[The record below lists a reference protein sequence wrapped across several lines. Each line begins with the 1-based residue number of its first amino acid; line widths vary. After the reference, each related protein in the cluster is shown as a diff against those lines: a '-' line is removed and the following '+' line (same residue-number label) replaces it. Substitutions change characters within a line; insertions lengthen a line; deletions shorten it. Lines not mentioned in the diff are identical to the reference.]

1 MDEPEFDIAI
11 SGAGPVGSA
20 LALLLARH
28 CPAPE
33 RIALIG
39 RHFHNADVS
48 DEATPPGSEPDPRS
62 MAVNHGSRQL
72 LEGLNAWPSRCASI
86 ETVHVS
92 QRGQLGRTL
101 IQHDEMGV
109 PRLGSVVAY
118 LDLQA
123 ALHKAVAASGI
134 TLIQAS
140 HVRTLAAQQ
149 AHLNA
154 AGRDIVSALAVQAD
168 GSQPSGL
175 KREYGQHA
183 VLATVR
189 ASQPKAR
196 WAYERFTDQGPLAL
210 LPHPSGADLYSVVWC
225 CSPEHAELLRRM
237 DVPAFNKSLNTMFGD
252 RLGVLTCVGL
262 RHIFPLALHAG
273 PLLVNARTVAIG
285 NAAQTLHPVAG
296 QGLNLGLRDAAQL
309 AQSLAPWLCQ
319 PGRDPRP
326 LLEEF
331 ARNRRPDRWLTA
343 GITDFLPRIFS
354 TRNTLVEHASG
365 ASLLALDLLRPLRAP
380 LARHL
385 LQGLR
390 T

>member
-28 CPAPE
+28 STAPE

-39 RHFHNADVS
+39 KRFHHS
-48 DEATPPGSEPDPRS
+48 DALPQAPAPNSEPDPRS

-72 LEGLNAWPSRCASI
+72 LEALGAWPSRCASI

-92 QRGQLGRTL
+92 QRGRLGRTL

-118 LDLQA
+118 TDLQI
-123 ALHKAVAASGI
+123 ALHKAVAASGV
-134 TLIQAS
+134 TLVQAP
-140 HVRTLAAQQ
+140 HVRTLAARQV
-149 AHLNA
+149 HLNA
-154 AGRDIVSALAVQAD
+154 AGRDIVSTLAVQAD

-210 LPHPSGADLYSVVWC
+210 LPHPGGADLYSVVWC
-225 CSPEHAELLRRM
+225 CAPEHAEQLRRM
-237 DVPAFNKSLNTMFGD
+237 DAQAFNTALGAMFGD
-252 RLGVLTCVGL
+252 RLGVLSCVGL

-309 AQSLAPWLCQ
+309 AQGLAPWLGR

-331 ARNRRPDRWLTA
+331 ARSRRPDRWLTA

>member
-20 LALLLARH
+20 LALLLARRS
-28 CPAPE
+28 PNPE
-33 RIALIG
+33 RIALVG
-39 RHFHNADVS
+39 KHFHDAD
-48 DEATPPGSEPDPRS
+48 ETATQDKEPDPRS

-72 LEGLNAWPSRCASI
+72 LESLGAWPSRCASI

-92 QRGQLGRTL
+92 QRGRLGRTL
-101 IQHDEMGV
+101 IQHHELDV

-118 LDLQA
+118 PDLQA
-123 ALHKAVAASGI
+123 ALHKAVAASGVS
-134 TLIQAS
+134 LIQAP
-140 HVRTLAAQQ
+140 HVRILAARH

-154 AGRDIVSALAVQAD
+154 AGRDIISAVAVQAD
-168 GSQPSGL
+168 GNQPSGL

-183 VLATVR
+183 VLATTR

-196 WAYERFTDQGPLAL
+196 WAYERFTDHGPLAL
-210 LPHPSGADLYSVVWC
+210 LPHPGGANLYSVVWC
-225 CSPEHAELLRRM
+225 CAPEHAEQLRRM
-237 DVPAFNKSLNTMFGD
+237 ENQAFDAALSAMFGD
-252 RLGVLTCVGL
+252 RLGTLTSVGL

-273 PLLVNARTVAIG
+273 PVLIDARTVAIG

-309 AQSLAPWLCQ
+309 AQGLSAWLCQ

-326 LLEEF
+326 ILEEF
-331 ARNRRPDRWLTA
+331 ARSRRTDRWLTA

-354 TRNTLVEHASG
+354 TRNPLVEHASG
-365 ASLLALDLLRPLRAP
+365 ASLLALDMLRPLRTP